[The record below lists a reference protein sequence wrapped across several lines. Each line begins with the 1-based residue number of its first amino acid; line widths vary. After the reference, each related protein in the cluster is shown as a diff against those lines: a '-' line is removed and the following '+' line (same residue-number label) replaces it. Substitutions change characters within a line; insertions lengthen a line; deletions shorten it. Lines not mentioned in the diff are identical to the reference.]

1 MACEDELAEVERL
14 ERLMDEENEDFWMAT
29 IKTGAGVAGFVGG
42 SIVAFVTSPTVAGSV
57 AGGAAAAAG
66 GLSAV
71 ANFWGAMDAWDDHDQ
86 LENQYGAACQDYRD
100 CMG

>member
-14 ERLMDEENEDFWMAT
+14 ERLMDEENEDFWMST
-29 IKTGAGVAGFVGG
+29 LKTGAGVAGFIAG
-42 SIVAFVTSPTVAGSV
+42 SIVAFVTSVTVAGSV

-71 ANFWGAMDAWDDHDQ
+71 ANFWGALDALDDYDQ
-86 LENQYGAACQDYRD
+86 LEGQYEDACGAYRD